1 MAKNKYVK
9 TDVLEITGTL
19 DLNDDDEIIVVV
31 DEETIVPISE
41 ILNSRLGSQIAL
53 KSVFGA
59 EV

>member
-41 ILNSRLGSQIAL
+41 ILNSRLGSQVAF
-53 KSVFGA
+53 KSVFGT

>member
-41 ILNSRLGSQIAL
+41 ILNSRLGSQIAF

>member
-41 ILNSRLGSQIAL
+41 ILNSRLGSQVAF

>member
-41 ILNSRLGSQIAL
+41 ILNSRLGSQVAL